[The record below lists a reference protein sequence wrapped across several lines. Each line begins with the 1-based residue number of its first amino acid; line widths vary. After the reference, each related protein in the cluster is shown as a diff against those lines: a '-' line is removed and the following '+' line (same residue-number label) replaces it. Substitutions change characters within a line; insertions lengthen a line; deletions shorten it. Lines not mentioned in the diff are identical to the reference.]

1 MKLLEQVV
9 GIAVGRR
16 LVGGLAMTLVERY
29 FHIFHSIIPFFSITT
44 YSYRMD
50 FRPFMGPLAVFF
62 DFAGNVVFQMV
73 SESPFCCK
81 AEILLLSVTDN
92 FS

>member
-1 MKLLEQVV
+1 MEQVV

-16 LVGGLAMTLVERY
+16 LVGGLAMTLVERC
-29 FHIFHSIIPFFSITT
+29 FTIIFHSIIPFFSITT
-44 YSYRMD
+44 YSYRMA

-62 DFAGNVVFQMV
+62 DFAGNVVFQVV

-81 AEILLLSVTDN
+81 AESLLLSVTDN
-92 FS
+92 ILA